1 MKSYNQFME
10 AAIVGMTRS
19 GATFDEISEIM
30 GVTSTDIQ
38 TIINDKTN
46 QNENNKARLER
57 IEQ

>member
-1 MKSYNQFME
+1 ME